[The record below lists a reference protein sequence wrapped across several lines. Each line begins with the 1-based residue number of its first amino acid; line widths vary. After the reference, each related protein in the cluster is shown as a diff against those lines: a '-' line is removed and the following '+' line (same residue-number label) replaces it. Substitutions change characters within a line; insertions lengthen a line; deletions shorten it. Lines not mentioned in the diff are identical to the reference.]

1 MDFAS
6 LPPEVNSA
14 LMYTGPGAGPMLAAA
29 AGWQALAVALE
40 SAAGGYTSVVS
51 GLAGQ
56 VWSGPTAALMT
67 AAVMP
72 YVQWLATT
80 AGQAQ
85 HTAAQAYAA
94 AAAYEAAFV
103 ATVPPPVIAAN
114 RAQLA
119 ALVATNF
126 FGQNTPAIAATEAHY
141 TEMWAQ
147 DAAAMYGY
155 AAASAAASTLTP
167 FSPPPQITNPV
178 GQDTQAN
185 ALAQV
190 TANTASTHT
199 QSLVQ
204 VGSPTATQQA
214 STTNA
219 IAHTLNSTATIDPYL
234 PYDQIANVAPG
245 GAHVA
250 SGVTVDIL
258 LGPPNYN
265 YLNGFPLQ
273 YLGGAATVE
282 VDRLTYFLP
291 ATANPF
297 NAAAYIE
304 LPSPATYNMSTLG
317 LGSFYEGVITV
328 HFSGTL
334 SPFVIPDVSPTLPAG
349 TAVLGGFSGTP
360 SSGGA
365 MVSINASGMVTA
377 VNSGTVSTLGSVPAG
392 SSFVFPPAA
401 TPSTS
406 ASGWGAALP
415 AAGGLAGTSGIQP
428 QLNADLLLEWA
439 DGVATNLVGVPG

>member
-14 LMYTGPGAGPMLAAA
+14 LMYTGPGAGPMLAGA
-29 AGWQALAVALE
+29 AGWQALTVALE

-56 VWSGPTAALMT
+56 VWSGPTVALMT

-141 TEMWAQ
+141 AEMWAQ

-185 ALAQV
+185 AVAQV
-190 TANTASTHT
+190 TANTASVHT

-204 VGSPTATQQA
+204 VGSSNATHQLA
-214 STTNA
+214 STNA
-219 IAHTLNSTATIDPYL
+219 VAHTVNSAAGIDPPL
-234 PYDQIANVAPG
+234 PAGQTINVAPG
-245 GAHVA
+245 GA
-250 SGVTVDIL
+250 SIGQGVTVTVTPGNPVVTPGTDYNSFIAVTQVIWQRFVPGATPIVFPAGSEVGS
-258 LGPPNYN
+258 GP
-265 YLNGFPLQ
+265 Q
-273 YLGGAATVE
+273 
-282 VDRLTYFLP
+282 
-291 ATANPF
+291 
-297 NAAAYIE
+297 
-304 LPSPATYNMSTLG
+304 
-317 LGSFYEGVITV
+317 GVLSGIV
-328 HFSGTL
+328 SGTFINGIPGL
-334 SPFVIPDVSPTLPAG
+334 QPSIFVVP
-349 TAVLGGFSGTP
+349 SGTVTGTVGTV
-360 SSGGA
+360 GGDVLVNSA
-365 MVSINASGMVTA
+365 GAVTA
-377 VNSGTVSTLGSVPAG
+377 VESGSITTG
-392 SSFVFPPAA
+392 A
-401 TPSTS
+401 TAVAPS